1 MSADAADLLCPV
13 LVGRDGEAATLVAHL
28 DAACAGAGRLLVV
41 EGEAGAGK
49 SRLLRHV
56 ADVAAARAVPVLTGR
71 AVPGGSPLPF
81 RPLSEAVLVAGR
93 RLRTADVP
101 DLVGFGG
108 ALARLAPDAAA
119 APPTAAESPLL
130 VAEAVV
136 RLLRH
141 HGRDRGCLLLLE
153 DLHWADAETLA
164 VAAYLADTLG
174 DEPVLCVAST
184 RPGPGPVRTALLDR
198 LPRGAVLG
206 LGPLGPDACTSMV
219 AACLR
224 TDDPDPALGAFVAG
238 HCDGLPFMVEELL
251 AGLVSG
257 GALVRAGAGG
267 WRVTGPLTP
276 QVPRSLA
283 ESVRSRLEQ
292 LPARGIDVLGAAAT
306 LGRRFEWELLP
317 GVAAVDGAVAVE
329 VLRAAVA
336 QQLVAVDGTRFRF
349 RHALSREA
357 VLAELLPPERAAMAG
372 RALVAVE
379 RGHPG
384 LPAQWCELAGS
395 LAETAGLPGRA
406 AALAVESARRAHRRG
421 ALGTAEAA
429 ARRARALVPPGSPVA
444 ADADES
450 LARTLAEAGRPVE
463 AREAAARALP
473 LLDDDPARACDLLL
487 VMTRAAIAAGAA
499 DAAALLAAA
508 RATAARAPDD
518 DAVAARLDAVDAHIA
533 LAGDD
538 TVGARALADRAVAV
552 AVRAGAPEV
561 ECEALEVLG
570 RTGSTPAER
579 TGAFDRIA
587 ATAERHAMAHWRI
600 RALHETALTTWGPE
614 GRRRV
619 AQVRRLAVD
628 AGALV
633 TVAQMDLVRA
643 DRALSAFD
651 AATCL
656 DAATRCVEASRRYGL
671 ASLPVALLWLAGGHA
686 LTGDVAAT
694 EAALARAQ
702 DAAPGD
708 PRILA
713 DAWGRVRARLA
724 QVRGDRAAQ
733 RAALDRSM
741 VHTRVAPRTGSV
753 YPGQFEW
760 AVLCAIDDDDLGA
773 AARAEIADSMMARN
787 GFDAPV
793 LLSQAVAHGRC
804 GRAALAAQAVARARG
819 KLAQLGVQDWAIQVM
834 LLVAEAAVR
843 DGWGEPVTWLRES
856 EAHFVAVAQ
865 EGLAQECRRL
875 LRRAGAPVPRRR
887 AGDPDVPTQLR
898 GMGVTGREFEVLV
911 LIADGLT
918 TREIADRLVLSPRTV
933 EHHASRLLARTGRR
947 SRAELAD
954 LLRQTG

>member
-1 MSADAADLLCPV
+1 MTPRPRRSWPTSTPRAP
-13 LVGRDGEAATLVAHL
+13 GR
-28 DAACAGAGRLLVV
+28 GASSSWR
-41 EGEAGAGK
+41 ARRGAGK

-56 ADVAAARAVPVLTGR
+56 ADAAVARGLPVLTGR

-93 RLRTADVP
+93 RLRSGDVP
-101 DLVGFGG
+101 DLVGFDG

-119 APPTAAESPLL
+119 PPATAAESPVL

-141 HGRDRGCLLLLE
+141 LGRDHGCLLVLE

-164 VAAYLADTLG
+164 VAAYLADTLA
-174 DEPVLCVAST
+174 DEPVLCLTSA
-184 RPGPGPVRTALLDR
+184 RPGTGPVRTALLDR
-198 LPRGAVLG
+198 LPRGGVLD
-206 LGPLGPDACTSMV
+206 LGPLGADACTTMV

-251 AGLVSG
+251 AGLVSDG
-257 GALVRAGAGG
+257 TLVRDAAG
-267 WRVTGPLTP
+267 WHVTGPLTP

-283 ESVRSRLEQ
+283 ESVRSRLDQ
-292 LPARGIDVLGAAAT
+292 LPPKGIDVLGAAAT

-317 GVAAVDGAVAVE
+317 GVAAVDGAVAVD

-336 QQLVAVDGTRFRF
+336 LQLVTVDGTRFRF

-384 LPAQWCELAGS
+384 LPAEWCELAGS
-395 LAETAGLPGRA
+395 LAETAGRPGHA

-429 ARRARALVPPGSPVA
+429 ARRARALVPPGTPVA

-473 LLDDDPARACDLLL
+473 LLGDDPGRAADLLL
-487 VMTRAAIAAGAA
+487 VTTRAAIAAGSD
-499 DAAALLAAA
+499 DAAALLEAARDAAA
-508 RATAARAPDD
+508 RAPAD
-518 DAVAARLDAVDAHIA
+518 DAVAARLDAVGAHIA
-533 LAGDD
+533 LAAAD
-538 TVGARALADRAVAV
+538 TATARALAARAVDT
-552 AVRAGAPEV
+552 AVRAGAPDV

-570 RTGSTPAER
+570 RTGSSQAER
-579 TGAFDRIA
+579 TGVFERIA
-587 ATAERHAMAHWRI
+587 ATAERHAMPHWRI
-600 RALHETALTTWGPE
+600 RALHETALTTWGPA

-619 AQVRRLAVD
+619 AEVRRLAVD

-643 DRALSAFD
+643 DRALSVFD
-651 AATCL
+651 AAACL
-656 DAATRCVEASRRYGL
+656 DAATRCAEASRRYGL

-694 EAALARAQ
+694 EAAIAHAE

-741 VHTRVAPRTGSV
+741 GWTRVAPRTESV

-793 LLSQAVAHGRC
+793 LLSEAVAHGRC
-804 GRAALAAQAVARARG
+804 GRAAQAAEAVARTRENLAR
-819 KLAQLGVQDWAIQVM
+819 LGVQAWAIQVM

-843 DGWGEPVTWLRES
+843 DGWGDPATWLRES
-856 EAHFVAVAQ
+856 EAHFVSVAQ
-865 EGLAQECRRL
+865 DGLAQECRAL
-875 LRRAGAPVPRRR
+875 LRRVGAPVPRRR
-887 AGDPDVPTQLR
+887 AGDPDVPAELR